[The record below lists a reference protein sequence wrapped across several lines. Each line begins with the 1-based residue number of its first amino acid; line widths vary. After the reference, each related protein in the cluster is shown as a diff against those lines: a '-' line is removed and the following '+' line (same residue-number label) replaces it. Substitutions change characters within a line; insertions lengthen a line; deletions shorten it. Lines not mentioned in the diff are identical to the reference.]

1 MKKKIVVLGGGYA
14 GVLTAKKLA
23 KKFKRGS
30 GVEIRLI
37 DKNPFHTMLTE
48 LHEVAACRVEEDSI
62 KVSLEKIFAHRNVDV
77 ILDTI
82 ESIDYDSK
90 KLVGKIA
97 SYDYDYLILSSG
109 SKPTFFGIEGAEANT
124 HTLWS
129 YEDAVK
135 LRNHMVSIFASAA
148 LEPDEQKRRKL
159 LTFFVVG
166 AGFTGVEMV
175 GELAEWLPHITVEY
189 ELNPAE
195 VTIVNVD
202 MLDRVVPTLPEKLS
216 AKVHKRLEKMG
227 VQVMLKRGVVGIG
240 PDYIDVKDGD
250 EIKRYDATTI
260 IWSAGVEGANI
271 AFASGKALQQAAGRG
286 RVQTDEY
293 LRAAGKEDVF
303 IGGDNIFYIPE
314 GSKGPVP
321 QMVENCEASSH
332 TISVNVAAAIT
343 GHKMESYK
351 PKFHGV
357 MVCVGGRYGVAYVGT
372 DKAKFA
378 LPSFLAMFTKHFINI
393 VYFIQLL
400 GWNRVY
406 SYACHEFATVK
417 NNRSFIGGHF
427 SNRTPNFWMVPL
439 RVFLGGIWL
448 YEGII
453 KVQGGWLSQPKLEAF
468 FSGANK
474 FFNNIIGPATGWKG
488 QGANES
494 MHSLFSFVYA
504 EDGGGAAAGVSS
516 ATSAVYNSVAT
527 TAAAAAD
534 AVTGASTAIGGSVG
548 EATGKIHLYWDFFG
562 QVHVMI
568 VSVTDIALKIQVSF
582 VDWMISNV
590 VLASPGS
597 QMFFQIMIVALEIII
612 GLSLIGGLFTFLSAS
627 MSLVL
632 QLMFVTTTGLYM
644 ANWWMFF
651 AGIAMLFGSGSIL
664 GLDYYVLPYL
674 KKRWKKVKFVKKWY
688 LYND

>member
-1 MKKKIVVLGGGYA
+1 MKKKIAILGGGYA
-14 GVLTAKKLA
+14 GVLTAKNLA

-30 GVEIRLI
+30 GVDILLI

-48 LHEVAACRVEEDSI
+48 LHEVAACRVEENSI
-62 KVSLEKIFAHRNVDV
+62 KVSLEKIFAQRNVDV
-77 ILDTI
+77 VLDTI
-82 ESIDYDSK
+82 DSIDYENRT
-90 KLVGKIA
+90 LIGKSA
-97 SYDYDYLILSSG
+97 SYDYDYLVLSSG

-124 HTLWS
+124 HKLWS

-135 LRNHMVSIFASAA
+135 LRNHMVAIFAAAA

-189 ELNPAE
+189 ELDPKE
-195 VTIVNVD
+195 VSIVNVD

-240 PDYIDVKDGD
+240 PDYIDVKAGD

-260 IWSAGVEGANI
+260 IWSAGVEGADI
-271 AFASGKALQQAAGRG
+271 AFASGKALGQAVGRG
-286 RVQTDEY
+286 RVQTDEF
-293 LRAAGKEDVF
+293 LRAAGREDVF

-314 GSKGPVP
+314 GSKMPVP
-321 QMVENCEASSH
+321 QMVENCETSSH
-332 TISVNVAAAIT
+332 TISVNIAAAIP

-357 MVCVGGRYGVAYVGT
+357 MVCVGGRYGVAHVGT
-372 DKAKFA
+372 DKMKFA

-406 SYACHEFATVK
+406 SYICHEFAKVK

-448 YEGII
+448 YEGIK
-453 KVQGGWLSQPKLEAF
+453 KVQEGWLTDPKLEAF
-468 FSGANK
+468 FGGANK
-474 FFNNIIGPATGWKG
+474 YFDSILGQTAGWKG
-488 QGANES
+488 EGS
-494 MHSLFSFVYA
+494 
-504 EDGGGAAAGVSS
+504 
-516 ATSAVYNSVAT
+516 
-527 TAAAAAD
+527 D
-534 AVTGASTAIGGSVG
+534 AVTAASGAAGAKVG
-548 EATGKIHLYWDFFG
+548 DVLINWDIFGLIKVILVSATDVAF
-562 QVHVMI
+562 
-568 VSVTDIALKIQVSF
+568 KIQVSF
-582 VDWMISNV
+582 VDWMANTV
-590 VLASPGS
+590 VLASPES

-612 GLSLIGGLFTFLSAS
+612 GLSLIGGLFTFLSAG

-632 QLMFVTTTGLYM
+632 QMMFVTTTGLYM
-644 ANWWMFF
+644 ASWWMFF
-651 AGIAMLFGSGSIL
+651 AGIAMLFGSGSVL
-664 GLDYYVLPYL
+664 GLDYYVLPWL
-674 KKRWKKVKFVKKWY
+674 KKKWKNVKFVQKWY
-688 LYND
+688 IYND

>member
-14 GVLTAKKLA
+14 GVLTAKNLA

-30 GVEIRLI
+30 GVEISLI

-62 KVSLEKIFAHRNVDV
+62 KVSLEKIFAQRNVDV

-82 ESIDYDSK
+82 DSIDYEGK
-90 KLVGKIA
+90 KLVGKSA
-97 SYDYDYLILSSG
+97 TYDYDYLVISSG

-124 HTLWS
+124 YKLWS

-135 LRNHMVSIFASAA
+135 LRNHMVNIFANAA
-148 LEPDEQKRRKL
+148 LEPDQAKRKKL

-166 AGFTGVEMV
+166 AGFTGVEIV

-189 ELNPAE
+189 ELDPAE
-195 VTIVNVD
+195 VSIINVD

-227 VQVMLKRGVVGIG
+227 VQVMLKRSVVKIG
-240 PDYIDVKDGD
+240 PDFIEVKDGD
-250 EIKRYDATTI
+250 VLKRYDATTI
-260 IWSAGVEGANI
+260 IWSAGVEGADI
-271 AFASGKALQQAAGRG
+271 AFASGKALNQTAGRG
-286 RVQTDEY
+286 RIQTDEF
-293 LRAAGKEDVF
+293 LRAAGRDDVF

-314 GSKGPVP
+314 GFKAPVP

-332 TISVNVAAAIT
+332 TISVNIAAAIN
-343 GHKMESYK
+343 GHKMEAYK

-357 MVCVGGRYGVAYVGT
+357 MVCVGGRYGVAHVGT
-372 DKAKFA
+372 DNMKFA

-393 VYFIQLL
+393 VYFTQLL

-406 SYACHEFATVK
+406 GYVCHEFAKVK
-417 NNRSFIGGHF
+417 NNRSFLGGHF

-448 YEGII
+448 YEGIK
-453 KVQGGWLSQPKLEAF
+453 KVLEGWLQTPKLEAF
-468 FSGANK
+468 FGGANK
-474 FFNNIIGPATGWKG
+474 FYDSILGPAAGYKG
-488 QGANES
+488 EGVNES
-494 MHSLFSFVYA
+494 IHSIFSFVYA
-504 EDGGGAAAGVSS
+504 EENEGGGAAAAAVSN
-516 ATSAVYNSVAT
+516 ATSAAYTTVAS
-527 TAAAAAD
+527 TAGAAAD
-534 AVTGASTAIGGSVG
+534 AVTAASTAVG
-548 EATGKIHLYWDFFG
+548 AKVGDILINWNIFGFIKVILVSATDVAF
-562 QVHVMI
+562 
-568 VSVTDIALKIQVSF
+568 KIQVSF
-582 VDWMISNV
+582 VDWITSNV

-612 GLSLIGGLFTFLSAS
+612 GLSLIGGLFTFLSAG

-632 QLMFVTTTGLYM
+632 QMMFVTTTGLYM
-644 ANWWMFF
+644 ASWWMFF
-651 AGIAMLFGSGSIL
+651 AGIAMLFGSGSVL
-664 GLDYYVLPYL
+664 GLDYYVLPWL
-674 KKRWKKVKFVKKWY
+674 KKKWKNVKFVKKWY